1 MELKAHSKFSRADF
15 KLRLFLPSP
24 FSFAE
29 NGSGATLW
37 CCDDQAASSENDNL
51 GPPFP
56 WWKKITRHH
65 NDKSTT
71 IMDIGPILASFQ
83 SGSSG
88 TPEEIAELQ
97 AASLAIALHNNILGV
112 FGKYFGQSG
121 QAISNSASKLFNAFG
136 KYLELSSMPEKGG
149 WG

>member
-37 CCDDQAASSENDNL
+37 CCDDEAASSENDNL

-83 SGSSG
+83 SSSLG

-97 AASLAIALHNNILGV
+97 AASSAIALHNNILGSPPTHPCHL
-112 FGKYFGQSG
+112 G
-121 QAISNSASKLFNAFG
+121 L
-136 KYLELSSMPEKGG
+136 YLVRLLNREYSPTTRCCQP
-149 WG
+149 